1 MIYTNKE
8 IKAKAHGYIDTQLAR
23 DINWMSTITDSWIYD
38 AESWFLSELEK
49 IGPLYKN
56 ETEYDYTDEVDKQV
70 KAFWKYA
77 LAYKEKKFVELYWEQ
92 TSKSTLRGMI
102 HQLQKYKGATKE
114 LKKMIG
120 HKNDRA
126 VSELCLAETKLE
138 EYENCLLSA
147 HAWLCSGNTNKKN
160 KK

>member
-8 IKAKAHGYIDTQLAR
+8 IKAKAHEYIDTQLAR

-38 AESWFLSELEK
+38 AESWFVSELEK
-49 IGPLYKN
+49 IGQIYKN
-56 ETEYDYTDEVDKQV
+56 ETEYDYTDDVDKQV
-70 KAFWKYA
+70 KTFWKYA

-92 TSKSTLRGMI
+92 TSKSTIRAMI
-102 HQLQKYKGATKE
+102 YQLQKYKSATKE

-120 HKNDRA
+120 HKNDQA
-126 VSELCLAETKLE
+126 VSDLCLSEKKIE
-138 EYENCLLSA
+138 EYENCLLGA
-147 HAWLCSGNTNKKN
+147 HAWLCSVNTNKKN